1 MSIIVSFSVLIS
13 VIAVS
18 FVIGL
23 IAGIALMTYAVLKK
37 DKSENEKAEINNKNI
52 DQSEL

>member
-13 VIAVS
+13 VIVVS

-23 IAGIALMTYAVLKK
+23 IAGIALMAYSVLKK
-37 DKSENEKAEINNKNI
+37 DKSENKKVEINNKNI